1 MPMLRHLVISRRGVL
16 GIVVLIGF
24 GWGATAQTGRLA
36 AGSEAPASG
45 VAAAD
50 SPLAAAIL
58 PSSRSVET
66 GVTATAFATMINAG
80 ATAVTGCGIAPATS
94 LPAGFFYQTTNPAT
108 NALTG
113 SPNTPAD
120 IAAGGSQTF
129 VFGLTPFLAI
139 APIDAQFN
147 FGCTGVP
154 PAAVLPGIDTLL
166 FSASTTPV
174 PDIVALVATPSD
186 DGILDIPGA
195 TGVNA
200 FAVATIN
207 LGAGDTVTASAI
219 PSAALPIALSI
230 CQTVPATG
238 QCQAAAGASVTATIA
253 AEATPTFSVFVSGA
267 GTIPFEPGTNRIFVQ
282 FTGSNGN
289 TSGLT
294 SVAVQ
299 TQ

>member
-1 MPMLRHLVISRRGVL
+1 MLRRVVISSRWVL
-16 GIVVLIGF
+16 CIALPLGL
-24 GWGATAQTGRLA
+24 GWSASAQTGSPD
-36 AGSEAPASG
+36 AGPRSI
-45 VAAAD
+45 AAAD

-80 ATAVTGCGIAPATS
+80 TTAATGCGIALSTS

-108 NALTG
+108 NGLTG
-113 SPNTPAD
+113 SPNTPAA
-120 IAAGGSQTF
+120 IPAGGSQTF

-139 APIDAQFN
+139 APIDAQFG
-147 FGCTGVP
+147 FSCTGIT

-174 PDIVALVATPSD
+174 PDIVALVATSSG
-186 DGILDIPGA
+186 DGILDLPSA
-195 TGVNA
+195 TGASA
-200 FAVATIN
+200 FAVATLN
-207 LGAGDTVTASAI
+207 LGASDTITATAI
-219 PSAALPIALSI
+219 PSASLPIAMSI

-238 QCQAAAGASVTATIA
+238 QCQGTAGPSVTTTIGTG
-253 AEATPTFSVFVSGA
+253 ATPTFGVFVSGT

-282 FTGSNGN
+282 FTGSDGN
-289 TSGLT
+289 TNGLT

-299 TQ
+299 TE